1 MVQSVKK
8 KQKSFRRKTK
18 PTKVSSI
25 SITINGK
32 SFTSKQAIKKLIES
46 ETPSWLT
53 TTIYG
58 NTLKLWDKNQAKMSD
73 FEFFVDKLIDSL
85 NVHSSEITFHRKKDN
100 TYHLLEGISASTL
113 LERFEKER
121 IISTPET
128 GQDPK
133 IVNKTNTKIAQEH
146 AGTHWEGGWKNPIT
160 INLVLYSNGEIVI
173 SIVDGEHRIWGLI
186 GFLLGIVALSHPK
199 GEPLFFESEKMSRK
213 IQVNGLTLPQ
223 IVEMA
228 NKNLKDADETVSDYE
243 VIERFNKYKIP
254 AVVLPMY
261 NKKQCSS
268 HFYDLNAKSSD
279 KKIPQL
285 MHSFS
290 YESNDIIK
298 SFSSI
303 KNHNFGGSFDT
314 LHHFYYNRFTETEKS
329 QLKTF
334 MISHMITQFFISG
347 DFVNSSDS
355 SIRNKFNS
363 LNGYEG
369 LFTEEIQHALIESLD
384 FLESLYS
391 QISATNS
398 PSLQKIQQLLKIRKT
413 LSELNLRIYN
423 KKKFIESF
431 EFFVESNIK
440 NDDNSR
446 TEFGANMYCSG
457 KSNAESAWEFI
468 RSNFLG
474 TGDYASTKSY
484 TEFNEIGIKPIG
496 SKIPRTFSDKI
507 IIQSVK
513 KYNNKNIE
521 GSIFNKK
528 PEGGHR
534 ISDWELNLLSDQ
546 ERNQA
551 AKEEG
556 CFTNDKFNHEENCRP
571 ICEYHNNRQGE
582 LRLSRYLEIMNE
594 SDEFVNQE
602 IEKYRAEVLARISE

>member
-1 MVQSVKK
+1 MVVPTKK
-8 KQKSFRRKTK
+8 KQKSRGRKTK
-18 PTKVSSI
+18 PNTVASI

-32 SFTSKQAIKKLIES
+32 NFTAKQAIKKLIES

-58 NTLKLWDKNQAKMSD
+58 NTLKLWNKNQAKMSNPK
-73 FEFFVDKLIDSL
+73 FFKDKLMGCL
-85 NVHSSEITFHRKKDN
+85 NVYLDQITFHRLKDN
-100 TYHLLEGISASTL
+100 TYHLLEGISATTL
-113 LERFEKER
+113 LDRFEKEL

-133 IVNKTNTKIAQEH
+133 IVNKANTKIAQEH

-160 INLVLYSNGEIVI
+160 INLVLYSDGKIII

-186 GFLLGIVALSHPK
+186 GFLLGIVSLSHPK
-199 GEPLFFESEKMSRK
+199 GEALFFESEKMIRK

-223 IVEMA
+223 IVSLA
-228 NKNLKDADETVSDYE
+228 NKNLKDSDETISECE
-243 VIERFNKYKIP
+243 VTERFDEYKIP

-314 LHHFYYNRFTETEKS
+314 LHYFYYNRFTHTEKS

-334 MISHMITQFFISG
+334 MVSHLITQFLIKG
-347 DFVNSSDS
+347 NFVNSSDS
-355 SIRNKFNS
+355 SIRDKFNS

-369 LFTEEIQHALIESLD
+369 LFDQEMQHALIESLD

-391 QISATNS
+391 QISTINS
-398 PSLQKIQQLLKIRKT
+398 PSHQKIQQLLKIRNT
-413 LSELNLRIYN
+413 ISELNLRIYN

-474 TGDYASTKSY
+474 TGDFASTKTY
-484 TEFNEIGIKPIG
+484 DEFKQIGVKSIG
-496 SKIPRTFSDKI
+496 SKIPRKFSDKI
-507 IIQSVK
+507 LIPSIK
-513 KYNNKNIE
+513 KYNNKNID
-521 GSIFNKK
+521 GSIFHKK

-534 ISDWELNLLSDQ
+534 ISSWELNSLSDQ
-546 ERNQA
+546 ERNNA

-556 CFTNDKFNHEENCRP
+556 GFTDDEFNHDENCRP
-571 ICEYHNNRQGE
+571 ICAYHNNRQSE
-582 LRLSRYLEIMNE
+582 LRLSRYLEIMHE

-602 IEKYRAEVLARISE
+602 KEKYRAEVLARIFE